1 MEYIILILGLVLLFL
16 PDIIF
21 KIVGVFRKDYE
32 VSQINLLMI
41 RLIGFVF
48 VLIILALYLYKSI
61 F

>member
-16 PDIIF
+16 PQLAF
-21 KIVGVFRKDYE
+21 KIVGIFNKDYE

-48 VLIILALYLYKSI
+48 VLIILGLYLYRSI